1 MEDQLNIASHSYGR
15 KAASIDAFCADH
27 SISRASFYR
36 LLKAGQ
42 APRLLKVGTKQL
54 ITEEAAAEWRA
65 AMTEATASPQ
75 AA

>member
-1 MEDQLNIASHSYGR
+1 MDTNVQPNAPRGSYGR
-15 KAASIDAFCADH
+15 KASTIDAFCADH

-54 ITEEAAAEWRA
+54 ITEEAAAEWRG
-65 AMTEATASPQ
+65 
-75 AA
+75 

>member
-1 MEDQLNIASHSYGR
+1 MDTIQPNVTSRSIGGR
-15 KAASIDAFCADH
+15 KASTIDQFCADH

-54 ITEEAAAEWRA
+54 ITEKSAAEWRQTMTA
-65 AMTEATASPQ
+65 A
-75 AA
+75 